1 MKKSLV
7 LIVLLCVFNCKTNIE
22 KTNNENVETKTME
35 SKLVAKGNLYGS
47 GKEGIDEQNMVITNQ
62 NDWDEL
68 ITQMN
73 LVNNVSDGF
82 SETAI
87 DFSQHT
93 IIAVFDKVKGSG
105 GHHLELAIISNPKNT
120 IVNITHVTPKG
131 NATSVM
137 TQPYL
142 ILKIAKQNLPIKFLN
157 TL

>member
-7 LIVLLCVFNCKTNIE
+7 LIVLLCVFNCKTNME
-22 KTNNENVETKTME
+22 KTITEHAETKTIE
-35 SKLVAKGNLYGS
+35 SKVVSKGNLYGS
-47 GKEGIDEQNMVITNQ
+47 GAEGIDEQNMVITNQ

-68 ITQMN
+68 MTQMN
-73 LVNNVSDGF
+73 SVNNVSDGF

-105 GHHLELAIISNPKNT
+105 GHRLELAIISNSKNT
-120 IVNITHVTPKG
+120 IVNITHVAPKG

-137 TQPYL
+137 TQPFH
-142 ILKIAKQNLPIKFLN
+142 ILKIAKQNLPVKFLN